1 MQAIADHS
9 RVVRLP
15 INRITSVNKIGRT
28 ASALEQEFER
38 SPTTDE
44 IAMILEISSQEVAQA
59 MQYPG
64 RHVSLDYTRS
74 DKDDQSLYKDIP
86 QESTYPPDHPLNE
99 ESMRIEIL
107 QALDS
112 LSTKEAEVLQLYFGI
127 NTDRAYTLDEIGRM
141 YRLTRE
147 RVRQIKEKALFRLR
161 HQSRSKSLRQYLG

>member
-1 MQAIADHS
+1 M
-9 RVVRLP
+9 
-15 INRITSVNKIGRT
+15 NKIGRT
-28 ASALEQEFER
+28 ASILEQEFER
-38 SPTTDE
+38 APTPDE
-44 IAMILEISSQEVAQA
+44 IAAILEISSHEVAQA

-64 RHVSLDYTRS
+64 RHLSLDYNRS
-74 DKDDQSLYKDIP
+74 DKDDHSLYRDIP
-86 QESTYPPDHPLNE
+86 QDTTNPPDHPLNE
-99 ESMRIEIL
+99 ESMKMEIL

-112 LSTKEAEVLQLYFGI
+112 LSAKEAEVLQLYFGI